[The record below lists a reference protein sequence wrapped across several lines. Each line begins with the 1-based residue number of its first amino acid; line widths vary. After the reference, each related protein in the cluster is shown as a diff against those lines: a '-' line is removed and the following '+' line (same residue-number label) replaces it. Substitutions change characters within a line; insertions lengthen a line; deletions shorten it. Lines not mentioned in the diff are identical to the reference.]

1 MQIISLNEAAARASV
16 SRRTLIRA
24 IARGEGPPAFRL
36 SRRRVGV
43 DEADF
48 EAWLLSRKKSV
59 AARTAQPVEAA

>member
-1 MQIISLNEAAARASV
+1 
-16 SRRTLIRA
+16 
-24 IARGEGPPAFRL
+24 L
-36 SRRRVGV
+36 SPRRVGV